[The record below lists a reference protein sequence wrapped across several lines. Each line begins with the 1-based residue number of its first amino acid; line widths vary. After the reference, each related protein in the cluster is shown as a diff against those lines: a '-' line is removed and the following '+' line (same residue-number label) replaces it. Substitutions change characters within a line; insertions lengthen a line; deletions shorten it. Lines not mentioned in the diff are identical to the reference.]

1 MKNVTLA
8 LDEETLREARRI
20 AAERST
26 TVNALVRE
34 FLERLTARESQA
46 RKARHRIAELCRD
59 STAEVGEGR
68 WSRDELHER

>member
-8 LDEETLREARRI
+8 LDEATLREARRI

-26 TVNALVRE
+26 TVNAMVRD
-34 FLERLTARESQA
+34 FLERLTARESHA
-46 RKARHRIAELCRD
+46 RKARQRIAELCRN
-59 STAEVGEGR
+59 STAEVGERG